1 MRTNRQIH
9 NEVRKLFY
17 GSRRMFIQ
25 VEPGLMDKES
35 AIKYGHG
42 LKCLHMSTTI
52 NPTILQLLKE
62 LEFQFRKDP
71 SGGCYPS
78 ESWMNPMGRIYYM
91 LKLER
96 ISITFTESEF
106 YRLTAAGSTDPKAL
120 EVQRIQYEKLERF
133 ARWFINQIP
142 ASVNVSWSREDAA
155 VFFNSTAVE
164 QRLYQAIQE
173 RALPE

>member
-1 MRTNRQIH
+1 
-9 NEVRKLFY
+9 
-17 GSRRMFIQ
+17 
-25 VEPGLMDKES
+25 
-35 AIKYGHG
+35 
-42 LKCLHMSTTI
+42 
-52 NPTILQLLKE
+52 
-62 LEFQFRKDP
+62 
-71 SGGCYPS
+71 
-78 ESWMNPMGRIYYM
+78 M

-106 YRLTAAGSTDPKAL
+106 YRLTAAESTNPKAL

-155 VFFNSTAVE
+155 IFFNSAAVE
-164 QRLYQAIQE
+164 QRLYQAIQD